1 MLGAL
6 ALGLPSSTELTE
18 KFGKPCVLDRQ
29 SGTQKREAVK
39 SGSSCQ
45 MPDGRLEAELGSS
58 VSHWE
63 KELHVEK
70 AGREDQL
77 GLPGAVTAV
86 CHCVSPT

>member
-1 MLGAL
+1 
-6 ALGLPSSTELTE
+6 
-18 KFGKPCVLDRQ
+18 
-29 SGTQKREAVK
+29 
-39 SGSSCQ
+39 